1 MILGDFSSGQELLR
15 EEVRVILAKDA
26 CPHFLPE
33 SSGSILL
40 PWLLENIRKSKTKS
54 FHRGETAENHR
65 EGLLI
70 EDTSRNIIFP

>member
-40 PWLLENIRKSKTKS
+40 PWLLENIRKPKTKS
-54 FHRGETAENHR
+54 FHRGHR
-65 EGLLI
+65 GGNNQEHNL
-70 EDTSRNIIFP
+70 F